1 MYGSPV
7 FSLVQ
12 LILNSSY
19 LIIMFYGIYKIS
31 RRKSNRAELEF
42 IKSKYA
48 RANVYLVVYVL
59 FVVYFGGVTVL
70 ISRIDTADPFIH
82 VFVLKLNVLLLQPF
96 VILGLLYLK
105 LYYLLLEIFAK
116 RQVTNDSKSKSI
128 ANGTSHTL
136 ILAPHSQQTS
146 VYSIWYKY
154 GNTVLAILEVAFNIG
169 YLVLMFVG
177 IYKWSKRKSNQQ
189 QLAYIKAKYATATF
203 YLCLYAFLVVY
214 FGVLTFSISRLD
226 NDEPF
231 THIFVL
237 KLDILLLQP
246 FALMAFVYIKLYYLL
261 LEIFAKKDV
270 RPGIVNANQIL
281 PETLKTADTAL
292 LT

>member
-1 MYGSPV
+1 MALQINASTNELLNQLVYTICSIGILGYSYTIWSILNLKGTRKLLKIHYFMVGVPIIHIMINLLAIVLVSVKSSIIMWLINLHVWLFNLIALLLGSELIHCFQPLFVSLSDTRMFMLKCLIVAVFLLSNGFRAVKDLLYTSSQQDNFFSIWYMYGSPV

-128 ANGTSHTL
+128 ANATSHTL
-136 ILAPHSQQTS
+136 ILAPQ
-146 VYSIWYKY
+146 
-154 GNTVLAILEVAFNIG
+154 
-169 YLVLMFVG
+169 
-177 IYKWSKRKSNQQ
+177 
-189 QLAYIKAKYATATF
+189 
-203 YLCLYAFLVVY
+203 
-214 FGVLTFSISRLD
+214 
-226 NDEPF
+226 
-231 THIFVL
+231 
-237 KLDILLLQP
+237 
-246 FALMAFVYIKLYYLL
+246 
-261 LEIFAKKDV
+261 
-270 RPGIVNANQIL
+270 
-281 PETLKTADTAL
+281 
-292 LT
+292 